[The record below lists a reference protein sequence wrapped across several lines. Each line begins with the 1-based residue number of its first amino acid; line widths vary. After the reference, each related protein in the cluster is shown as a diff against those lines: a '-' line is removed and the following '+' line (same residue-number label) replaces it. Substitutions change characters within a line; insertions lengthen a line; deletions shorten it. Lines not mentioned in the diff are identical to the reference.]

1 MKKIFVSKQQG
12 IGDVV
17 LATPVLEA
25 IKKRFPKCELTLMT
39 FPNAVQAVA
48 GLSFIDHVFSY
59 DKKKDSS
66 WTVLKEM
73 HGSDAAIFLDLQYRP
88 PMLAA
93 LARVPIRAGLSH
105 KRAFWLTHQQPWSEW
120 MDHTYEP
127 EVNRRILNE
136 LLGWGLPSLE
146 NARPSIGHPAE
157 RERQIAEKL
166 LRDAG
171 VQGAYIISSPRTAF
185 FLKDWELNKW
195 EQLYELILNKWGI
208 PIIVVGNSEVSFATK
223 KLGVVDL
230 TGKTNLSQMIHLISN
245 AKLLI
250 NSCSLPVHIAAAAEV
265 PSVVLYGYGD
275 SERWA
280 PRKRCQVVNAGLPCS
295 PCDGYIG
302 STCLDPLC
310 MKAIQVEDV
319 WRACELIAREVQL

>member
-17 LATPVLEA
+17 LATPILEA
-25 IKKRFPKCELTLMT
+25 IKKCFPKCELTLMT

-48 GLSFIDHVFSY
+48 DLPFIDYVFSY
-59 DKKKDSS
+59 DKRKDSVWS
-66 WTVLKEM
+66 VLKVM

-88 PMLAA
+88 PMLAT
-93 LARVPIRAGLSH
+93 LARVPIRVGLSH
-105 KRAFWLTHQQPWSEW
+105 KRAFWLTHQQSWSEW

-127 EVNRRILNE
+127 EVNRRILND
-136 LLGWGLPSLE
+136 LLGWELPSMK
-146 NARPSIGHPAE
+146 NAKPILAQSVEKDQKVAK
-157 RERQIAEKL
+157 KL
-166 LRDAG
+166 LSDAG
-171 VQGAYIISSPRTAF
+171 IYGKYIVSSPQTAF

-195 EQLYELILNKWGI
+195 QGLYDLILNKWGI
-208 PIIVVGNSEVSFATK
+208 PIVIVGNRALPVSLEK
-223 KLGVVDL
+223 PGIVDL
-230 TGKTNLSQMIHLISN
+230 SGKTNLSQMTYLISE
-245 AKLLI
+245 AQLLI
-250 NSCSLPVHIAAAAEV
+250 NSCSLPVHIAAAADV

-280 PRKRCQVVNAGLPCS
+280 PRNRCRVVNAGLACS

-319 WRACELIAREVQL
+319 WQACEAIVNETR